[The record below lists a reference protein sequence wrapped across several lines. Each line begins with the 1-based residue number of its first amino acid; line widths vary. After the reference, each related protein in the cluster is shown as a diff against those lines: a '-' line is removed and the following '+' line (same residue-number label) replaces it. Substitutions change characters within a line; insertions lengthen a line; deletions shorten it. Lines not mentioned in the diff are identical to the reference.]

1 MSVEVNNLSEAHLHL
16 YVSFH
21 SRKFGISGSDVSV
34 LSMSFQPAIFLL
46 RAKPDSIQMAT
57 EQETPYLANL
67 CAVCTYLSE
76 GDEEDC
82 AVNVDDPYSLLPFRA
97 QSYTVKRWL
106 ASAQEGCAICAGLL
120 DEVKSQEVYGLNL
133 PLPEDPEIF
142 ASVQKGWWGHAGESE
157 ERLLKFN
164 LTLGD
169 VRVYASPR
177 EESMDM
183 LFRKELH

>member
-1 MSVEVNNLSEAHLHL
+1 
-16 YVSFH
+16 
-21 SRKFGISGSDVSV
+21 
-34 LSMSFQPAIFLL
+34 
-46 RAKPDSIQMAT
+46 
-57 EQETPYLANL
+57 
-67 CAVCTYLSE
+67 
-76 GDEEDC
+76 
-82 AVNVDDPYSLLPFRA
+82 
-97 QSYTVKRWL
+97 
-106 ASAQEGCAICAGLL
+106 
-120 DEVKSQEVYGLNL
+120 LNL

-157 ERLLKFN
+157 EKLLKFS